1 MAEPKGYYRFPVIHK
16 DDVIFVSEDDLW
28 HVPRDG
34 GTARRVTAG
43 LGEVTRPR
51 LSPDGQ
57 RLYFVGKEEGDRE
70 VYVMPILGG
79 PARRLTHLG
88 AGITLA
94 GFHPDGDLVLATN
107 AGQPFASWYELY
119 RLGPDGG
126 KPQPLGLGRAHAV
139 SFGPG
144 GGVVVGRNTQDPA
157 RWKRYRGGTRGML
170 WIDPDGTGT
179 FYRFEGLDGNF
190 ADPMWIGDRIYF
202 LCDAEGIANLYSM
215 TPDGKEV
222 QRLTHHQDY
231 YVRHAASDDRSIVYH
246 AGADLF
252 RFDTVTGRE
261 HPIPVVYPSQFTQ
274 RERIFPSAARFWTEA
289 SVHTGTHEH
298 DLLATTRG
306 KLFRFGAFEG
316 PVEAV
321 GITEGVRYRLSSW
334 LPDGSHVLAV
344 SDEGGEEHLELI
356 DMRGHEPP
364 RVLDADLGRITAL
377 DIDPK
382 GRRAALSNHRLE
394 LHLLNLEDWSLTRVD
409 QSDFGPVLGTSFSP
423 DGRWLAYSLPIA
435 PRQAALKLCAVESG
449 EVHQI
454 TDPPLEDVHPSFDPE
469 GRFLYFLSYRIFNPV
484 YDNLRFDLGFPKGM
498 RPYLVVLAKDTPS
511 PFLEPSSL
519 KRARPGVESEDSGSE
534 GGESGEDRPAPADQ
548 PVPIDLDGIQNRILP
563 FPVAEGRYL
572 QIAGLSGGRVIYS
585 LRDPEG
591 SLDASFY
598 PGPPKASATL
608 KMYTLGEAKE
618 ETLAS
623 RMTSFTLSHDGKT
636 LLLRSRQT
644 LRVAKAG
651 EKIDEK
657 KAEPGRESGVV
668 DLGRIPLSVD
678 RGAEWAQMLREAWR
692 LMRENFWTE
701 DMSDVDWNAIYHRY
715 QELLPRV
722 ATRSEFSDLVWEM
735 QGELGTSHA
744 YEMGGDYRPEPT
756 HRIGHLA
763 ADLSWDRAAQGYR
776 IDHVVEGAQWQ
787 EGEGSPL
794 AAPGVGLRP
803 GDHILAVDGQPLGP
817 DLPPASRLIDR
828 GGQPVALTVRRA
840 GQDTPQVIVV
850 RALESETPARYRE
863 WVAENRRRVHAAS
876 GNRLGYVHVPD
887 MGPRGY
893 AEFFRAYLRESHA
906 EGLIVDVRFNS
917 GGHVSQLI
925 LELLGR
931 KRLGYDLPRWG
942 VPIPYPEESVLGPI
956 VALTNEHAGSD
967 GDIFSHAFK
976 MMGLGPLVGTRTWGG
991 VIGISPRVRLVDG
1004 SVVTQPEYAF
1014 WFQDV
1019 GFGVENYGTDPDIWV
1034 DITPQDAAQGR
1045 DTQLERAIEVGME
1058 LMAKTAP
1065 RLPDFGPR
1073 PSKRPPTLS

>member
-1 MAEPKGYYRFPVIHK
+1 MPDPKGYYRFPVVHK
-16 DDVIFVSEDDLW
+16 EDVIFVSEDDLW
-28 HVPRDG
+28 HVPRTG
-34 GTARRVTAG
+34 GTAHRVTAG
-43 LGEVTRPR
+43 LGEATRPR
-51 LSPDGQ
+51 LSPDG
-57 RLYFVGKEEGDRE
+57 RWLYFVGKEEGDRE
-70 VYVMPILGG
+70 VYVMPMLGG
-79 PARRLTHLG
+79 PVRRLTHLG

-94 GFHPDGDLVLATN
+94 GFHPSGDLVLATN
-107 AGQPFASWYELY
+107 AGRPFASWYELY

-126 KPQPLGLGRAHAV
+126 ELQPLRYGRAHTV
-139 SFGPG
+139 SYGSR
-144 GGVVVGRNTQDPA
+144 GGVVLGRNTQDPA
-157 RWKRYRGGTRGML
+157 RWKRYRGGTRGVL
-170 WIDPDGTGT
+170 WIDPEGTGA
-179 FYRFEGLDGNF
+179 FYRFEGLEGNF

-202 LCDAEGIANLYSM
+202 LSDAEGIANLYSM
-215 TPDGKEV
+215 TPEGRDIR
-222 QRLTHHQDY
+222 RLTHHQDY
-231 YVRHAASDDRSIVYH
+231 YVRHAASDDRYIVYH

-252 RFDTVTGRE
+252 VFDTVTE
-261 HPIPVVYPSQFTQ
+261 SESPIPVAYPSQFTQ

-289 SVHTGTHEH
+289 AVSPGPREHE
-298 DLLATTRG
+298 LLLTTRG

-316 PVEAV
+316 PVEAIGV
-321 GITEGVRYRLSSW
+321 SEGVRYRLCAW
-334 LPDGSHVLAV
+334 LPDGNHVLAV

-356 DMRGHEPP
+356 DMRGDDPP
-364 RVLDADLGRITAL
+364 RVLNADLGRITGL
-377 DIDPK
+377 EIDPK
-382 GRRAALSNHRLE
+382 GKRVALTNHRLE
-394 LHLLNLEDWSLTRVD
+394 LTLLDLEDWSLAPVD
-409 QSDFGPVLGTSFSP
+409 RSGFGPVLGASFSP

-435 PRQAALKLCAVESG
+435 PRKAALKLYSVESG
-449 EVHQI
+449 TAHQI
-454 TDPPLEDVHPSFDPE
+454 TEPPLEDVLPTFDPD
-469 GRFLYFLSYRIFNPV
+469 GRFLYFLSYRMFNPV

-519 KRARPGVESEDSGSE
+519 RRTRTE
-534 GGESGEDRPAPADQ
+534 GESGEDREEEHAEPAEQ
-548 PVPIDLDGIQNRILP
+548 PIRIDLDGIQDRILP

-572 QIAGLSGGRVIYS
+572 QIAGLEGGRVLYAV
-585 LRDPEG
+585 RDPEG
-591 SLDASFY
+591 SLDSSFY

-608 KMYTLGEAKE
+608 KMYALTEQKE
-618 ETLAS
+618 EVLAA
-623 RMTSFTLSHDGKT
+623 RMTSFTLSHDLKT

-668 DLGRIPLSVD
+668 DLNRIPLSVD

-701 DMSDVDWNAIYHRY
+701 NMSEVDWDAIYHRY
-715 QELLPRV
+715 QNLLPRV

-744 YEMGGDYRPEPT
+744 YEMGGDYRPEPA

-763 ADLSWDRAAQGYR
+763 ADLSWDAEAGGYR
-776 IDHVVEGAQWQ
+776 IRHVVRGAQWQ

-794 AAPGVGLRP
+794 AAPGVGLHP
-803 GDHILAVDGQPLGP
+803 GDLILAVDGRPLGP
-817 DLPPASRLIDR
+817 DLPPAGRLIDR
-828 GGQPVALTVRRA
+828 GGQPVALTVCRE
-840 GQDTPQVIVV
+840 GEEGPQVVV
-850 RALESETPARYRE
+850 VKALDSETPARYRE
-863 WVAENRRRVHAAS
+863 WVSENRRRVHEAS
-876 GNRLGYVHVPD
+876 GERLGYVHVPD

-893 AEFFRAYLRESHA
+893 AEFFRSYLSESHA
-906 EGLIVDVRFNS
+906 DGLIVDVRFNS

-931 KRLGYDLPRWG
+931 KRLGYDIPRWG
-942 VPIPYPEESVLGPI
+942 IPIPYPEESVLGPI

-976 MMGLGPLVGTRTWGG
+976 MMRLGPLIGTRTWGG

-1014 WFQDV
+1014 WFHDV

-1034 DITPQDAAQGR
+1034 DIPPGEMAPGGDA
-1045 DTQLERAIEVGME
+1045 QLERAIEEGMN
-1058 LMAKTAP
+1058 LLASTSP